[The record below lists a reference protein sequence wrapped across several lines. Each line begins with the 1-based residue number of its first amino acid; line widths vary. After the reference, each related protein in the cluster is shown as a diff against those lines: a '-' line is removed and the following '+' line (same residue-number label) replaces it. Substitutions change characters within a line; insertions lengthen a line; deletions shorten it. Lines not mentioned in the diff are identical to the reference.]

1 MENKSLNLEKIVFVI
16 IIRVNKKIMVRCYA
30 RIIGYKNL
38 IINACIIKLQL
49 NTHLYSL
56 SWWRLWWFLENL
68 FSIFVLFIVFPTTS
82 FSHPKPSQT
91 SKKSFAPK
99 YDAPKSKVRH
109 KLFQSDKNG
118 KCTSSVYLLRDWIYD
133 IRRFFFIIR
142 LT

>member
-1 MENKSLNLEKIVFVI
+1 MLYNNNSWNMENKSLNLEKIVFFI
-16 IIRVNKKIMVRCYA
+16 INIIRVNKKILVRCYA

-91 SKKSFAPK
+91 SKTKLRA
-99 YDAPKSKVRH
+99 KVRRS
-109 KLFQSDKNG
+109 KIES
-118 KCTSSVYLLRDWIYD
+118 TSQ
-133 IRRFFFIIR
+133 IISIGQKR
-142 LT
+142 KMY